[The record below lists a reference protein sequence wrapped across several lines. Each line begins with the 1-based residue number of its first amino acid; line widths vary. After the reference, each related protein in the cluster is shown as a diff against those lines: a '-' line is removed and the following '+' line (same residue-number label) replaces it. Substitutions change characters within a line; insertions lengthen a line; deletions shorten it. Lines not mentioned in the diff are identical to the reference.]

1 MALSCA
7 TYLQCHVLSHLRWWF
22 SSCTVH
28 PAAWRAL
35 GVILLG
41 IRPWHSQL
49 PGCSVAWVETTH
61 APSHQATGCA
71 VVLIC
76 FSQLNS
82 CIAFLWHYILL
93 HSLALHSSTFMT
105 RMICNRVS
113 SPSRHFICGLLFFR
127 GVFFASAIWVCHLLF
142 LHFTPFSFPFEV
154 DMLDAISHAI
164 SGQAALNLIFRGGT
178 SVHVIFTCSSF
189 FGCFFIF
196 LRCVAVLC
204 LFDCVRA
211 HHFAHMFLSLHAAL
225 GRFDARP
232 HIAIY
237 EKISFLYS
245 WCFYPGFCN

>member
-1 MALSCA
+1 M
-7 TYLQCHVLSHLRWWF
+7 
-22 SSCTVH
+22 
-28 PAAWRAL
+28 
-35 GVILLG
+35 
-41 IRPWHSQL
+41 
-49 PGCSVAWVETTH
+49 
-61 APSHQATGCA
+61 
-71 VVLIC
+71 
-76 FSQLNS
+76 
-82 CIAFLWHYILL
+82 
-93 HSLALHSSTFMT
+93 
-105 RMICNRVS
+105 
-113 SPSRHFICGLLFFR
+113 
-127 GVFFASAIWVCHLLF
+127 CHLLF

-232 HIAIY
+232 HIATY
-237 EKISFLYS
+237 EKKSFLYS
-245 WCFYPGFCN
+245 WCFIRASIIIPFEFGKLGLKGGGCGKLK